1 MVKIDSVIKEA
12 SGAAAQYGLELLEI
26 DRTDSIISLKLVI
39 DNDLFIKIY
48 GNVDKNK
55 LNLALVFKTKRLYGY
70 DSEGGKPHM
79 HPFDNP
85 DDHIFTDRP
94 LSVQEFVSDSLR
106 FLEERE
112 IL

>member
-1 MVKIDSVIKEA
+1 MKIDAIIKEV
-12 SGAAAQYGLELLEI
+12 SEAAAQYGLELLEI
-26 DRTDSIISLKLVI
+26 DRTDSITSLKLII

-48 GNVDKNK
+48 GNIEKNK

-70 DSEGGKPHM
+70 DSEGGKPHL

-85 DDHIFTDRP
+85 DNHIFTDRP
-94 LSVQEFVSDSLR
+94 LAVQEFVSDSLR